1 MNGGFVLITGASG
14 GIGLELAK
22 VFAKNRFNLI
32 LVARSKDKLEK
43 IKRDFMDKYKVK
55 VCYFV
60 RNLSRMD
67 NIRSLYDEIK
77 ESNMP
82 VYILINNAGFG
93 YWGYIKNQEEENLT
107 DMINLNITGL
117 TLLTK
122 LFLRDI
128 EEKGFGKILNVA
140 SIASFFPLPY
150 GAVYG
155 GTKAYVKSFTQAL
168 QAEYKNKNI
177 QISLLC
183 PPDVKT
189 GFQEAAGFGHYEPK
203 GIFSSNLEYVA
214 NTAFHEFMKNKSIIK
229 PWSFAAKLIVFSQ
242 RFLPEK
248 VTLAIVEKIMKSRLK

>member
-22 VFAKNRFNLI
+22 VFAGHGFNLI

-43 IKRDFMDKYKVK
+43 VSRDFMDKCKVK

-60 RNLSRMD
+60 RDLSRMGD
-67 NIRSLYDEIK
+67 IRSLYDEIK
-77 ESNMP
+77 ENNMP
-82 VYILINNAGFG
+82 VDILVNNAGFG

-122 LFLRDI
+122 LFLRDM
-128 EEKGFGKILNVA
+128 EERGFGKVLNVA

-168 QAEYKNKNI
+168 QAEYKDKNI
-177 QISLLC
+177 QVSLLC

-189 GFQEAAGFGHYEPK
+189 GFQAAAGFGHYEPE
-203 GIFSSNLEYVA
+203 GIFSSTVEKVA
-214 NTAFHEFMKNKSIIK
+214 KTAFDEFMKNKSIIK
-229 PWSFAAKLIVFSQ
+229 PWSPAAKLIVFSQ

-248 VTLAIVEKIMKSRLK
+248 VVVAIVERIMKSRLK